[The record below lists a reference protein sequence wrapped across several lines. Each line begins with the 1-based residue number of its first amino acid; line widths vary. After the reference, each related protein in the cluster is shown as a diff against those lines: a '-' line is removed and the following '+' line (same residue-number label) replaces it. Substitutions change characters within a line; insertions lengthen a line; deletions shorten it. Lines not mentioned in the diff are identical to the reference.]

1 MPNQSVIFFRCPT
14 KNEWDTRLLES
25 SHTVIAI
32 VQLLWLL
39 TKIQQ
44 IWLLEN
50 FTYATQPQNMWMIS
64 LFLLQP
70 LQCNN
75 MFNVT
80 NILNQYHRNHK
91 RSYIKR
97 AHAQDWLLASPRSQ
111 LWYMIHSRRTTLGF
125 FFSIASQRSRART
138 LFRWQQTLLLPSCT
152 SVVMLD
158 TGQLLRRRFVEWGK
172 RLQTQEGQIW
182 KCLGY

>member
-1 MPNQSVIFFRCPT
+1 MNDSKQVYICFRWNGTLSCANIPCKQINYLNATKSIFSIKFIKPSESAFTRSPTRGIKTRPLASTIRMALLSATNNTISYIMPNQSVIFFRCP
-14 KNEWDTRLLES
+14 RLLES

-50 FTYATQPQNMWMIS
+50 FTYATQPPNMWMIS

-97 AHAQDWLLASPRSQ
+97 A
-111 LWYMIHSRRTTLGF
+111 F
-125 FFSIASQRSRART
+125 
-138 LFRWQQTLLLPSCT
+138 
-152 SVVMLD
+152 
-158 TGQLLRRRFVEWGK
+158 
-172 RLQTQEGQIW
+172 
-182 KCLGY
+182 